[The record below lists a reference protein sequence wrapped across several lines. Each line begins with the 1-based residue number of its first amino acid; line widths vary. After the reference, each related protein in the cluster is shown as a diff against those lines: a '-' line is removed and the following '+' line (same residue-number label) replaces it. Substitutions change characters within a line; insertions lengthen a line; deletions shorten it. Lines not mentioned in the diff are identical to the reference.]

1 MLAPW
6 IARGQC
12 IEHYGSGEAYLPVL
26 EALSQLCRQ
35 PGGEQIVTLLSR
47 YAPTWL
53 MQMPALV
60 SDSEFEALQRKVQG
74 ATRERMLRE
83 MAEAIEA
90 LTAERSLILMLEDI
104 HWCDPSTLD
113 LLSLLAQR
121 RGPAR
126 LFVLATYRPADVVV
140 SGHPLRALKQELQVH
155 GQCEELPLGFLTTTE
170 VTQYLAARFPQ
181 HEFPAELGRIIHQS
195 TEGSPLFM
203 VNVVEEWVRQGVL
216 SESGEQWRLV
226 AHLHDLAAGVPE
238 SLRQMIEKQ
247 LERLTLEEQHAPETA
262 SVVGGE
268 FTTATVAAGLNEQP
282 QRVETWCEGLIRRGQ
297 FLRLRGTETL
307 ARWDSYRTL
316 WFSSRAVSAGAV

>member
-1 MLAPW
+1 M
-6 IARGQC
+6 
-12 IEHYGSGEAYLPVL
+12 
-26 EALSQLCRQ
+26 
-35 PGGEQIVTLLSR
+35 TLLSR

-53 MQMPALV
+53 MQMPALMN
-60 SDSEFEALQRKVQG
+60 DSEFEALQRKVQG

-195 TEGSPLFM
+195 TEGNPLFM

-226 AHLHDLAAGVPE
+226 AHLHDIAAGVPE

-247 LERLTLEEQHAPETA
+247 LERLTLEEQHVPETA

-307 ARWDSYRTL
+307 ADGTVTGRYGFLHALYPQVLYERLAPMRCITLHRCIGDMGRASVRYPGRRTRGKTGHAL
-316 WFSSRAVSAGAV
+316 